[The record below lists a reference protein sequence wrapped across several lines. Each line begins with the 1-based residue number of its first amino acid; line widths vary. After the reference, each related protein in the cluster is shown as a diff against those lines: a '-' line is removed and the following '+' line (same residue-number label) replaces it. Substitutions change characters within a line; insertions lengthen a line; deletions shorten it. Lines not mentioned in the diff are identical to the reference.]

1 MERKDE
7 ALSLLFDAAAAGSL
21 RRAVFSRPA
30 AADGSRITA
39 RLCTHKGEILFATER
54 RTKDGKVYHQNI
66 SLEELAEA
74 LPALAEPYRQINILT
89 AKGDAEYKQSDKGKE
104 ILLGSDKLRR
114 ALLKDKPDFSL
125 ALSQSLENKKN
136 YILKGDEPFLRA
148 LAISDA
154 TGRIHDKKQAKFR
167 QINRFLEHIRDIEG
181 YLPEEGRLLI
191 YDLCCGKSYLSFAV
205 YHYFHHIRGREVEM
219 LGMDLKQDCMDFCT
233 AVATE
238 LAFDGMRF
246 VCGDIRTVPRDRAPH
261 LVLSLHACDIAT
273 DIVLHFAA
281 EVKAGVILSTPC
293 CQHDLLGKI
302 KIPALSFVTDAPKL
316 AGKLSEALTDA
327 LRLSRLR
334 ALGYNTAALE
344 LTDPDDTPKNTL
356 LRAIRR
362 PRFNPESDAAN
373 KEREAYAAALRF
385 VFGEDVSDYPLNLL

>member
-1 MERKDE
+1 MERLKE
-7 ALSLLFDAAAAGSL
+7 ALSLLLDAAAAGSL
-21 RRAVFSRPA
+21 RRAVFSRSDE
-30 AADGSRITA
+30 DGSRISA
-39 RLCTHKGEILFATER
+39 RLCSHKGEVLFATER
-54 RTKDGKVYHQNI
+54 RERDGKVYHKNI
-66 SLEELAEA
+66 TLDDLEQA
-74 LPALAEPYRQINILT
+74 LPTLALPYRQINILT
-89 AKGDAEYKQSDKGKE
+89 AHGDAEYRRSDKGKE
-104 ILLGSDKLRR
+104 VLLGGDKLRR
-114 ALLKDKPDFSL
+114 ALAKDKPDFSE

-181 YLPEEGRLLI
+181 HLPAEGKLLI

-219 LGMDLKQDCMDFCT
+219 LGMDLKKDCMDFCS
-233 AVATE
+233 AVAEE
-238 LAFDGMRF
+238 LSFTGMRF

-281 EVKAGVILSTPC
+281 KVRAGVILSTPC
-293 CQHDLLGKI
+293 CQHDLLGKMN
-302 KIPALSFVTDAPKL
+302 IPALAFVTDAPKL

-327 LRLSRLR
+327 LRLARLR
-334 ALGYNTAALE
+334 TLGYDTAALE

-356 LRAIRR
+356 LRAVYR
-362 PRFNPESDAAN
+362 SDFDPNGRVAQR
-373 KEREAYAAALRF
+373 EREAYAAALRF
-385 VFGEDVSDYPLNLL
+385 VFGADVADYPENIL